1 MKTFEDIKKNDII
14 YVLCVDEYTRLVD
27 AVWKSKVTDIDND
40 GLVTKYYISDFVSK
54 CISIPNDQK
63 NFSKL
68 TSNDYKL
75 FINKNDIINYIEDEL
90 DDITIEYNK
99 MKRKIS

>member
-1 MKTFEDIKKNDII
+1 MKTFNDIKKNDII
-14 YVLCVDEYTRLVD
+14 YVLCIDAYTRLVST
-27 AVWKSKVTDIDND
+27 VWKSKVIDIDNN
-40 GLVTKYYISDFVSK
+40 GSVTRYYLSDFAAK
-54 CISIPNDQK
+54 CISIPNNQK

-68 TSNDYKL
+68 TMNDYKL